1 MTLLYCT
8 KTNHITNDLYIFV
21 HFSIFFLPRLC
32 NFWNSTQFSG
42 FCKLLIR
49 TFYSNLMTRHLFWN
63 ILISYSNIYEY
74 SERLYFFHIQK
85 TTNFCWLEHIFASF
99 FLRQHEIFLEIE
111 CGGSNFVGNCIRS
124 WVTDCNLI
132 VSKLS
137 YILKEKLQHFHK
149 CSFTSGIL
157 SICCFW
163 IDGSCH
169 FKSLSSFIDSSI
181 PWTTNS
187 CLCQNF

>member
-1 MTLLYCT
+1 LKCPDHNVELVKQRLCKFLLTYFLYKSFVGYTLLYCT
-8 KTNHITNDLYIFV
+8 KTNHIKNDLYIFV

-74 SERLYFFHIQK
+74 SEGLYFFHIQK
-85 TTNFCWLEHIFASF
+85 KTNFCWLEHIFASF
-99 FLRQHEIFLEIE
+99 FLKQHEIFLEIE
-111 CGGSNFVGNCIRS
+111 CGGSNFVGSCIRS

-132 VSKLS
+132 NCVQ
-137 YILKEKLQHFHK
+137 IIIHLKTEA
-149 CSFTSGIL
+149 
-157 SICCFW
+157 
-163 IDGSCH
+163 
-169 FKSLSSFIDSSI
+169 
-181 PWTTNS
+181 TTFS
-187 CLCQNF
+187 

>member
-85 TTNFCWLEHIFASF
+85 TTFADLNTFCELFSKTTWNISWNWMRREQF
-99 FLRQHEIFLEIE
+99 
-111 CGGSNFVGNCIRS
+111 CGKLHLIMSDWWQSNCVQIIIHLKTE
-124 WVTDCNLI
+124 VTTF
-132 VSKLS
+132 S
-137 YILKEKLQHFHK
+137 
-149 CSFTSGIL
+149 
-157 SICCFW
+157 
-163 IDGSCH
+163 
-169 FKSLSSFIDSSI
+169 
-181 PWTTNS
+181 
-187 CLCQNF
+187 